1 MFLLIKK
8 FKIHKDNFKY
18 LCTLLFII
26 FLSTVFNAYS
36 KENISLITI
45 GNQNAKVTVKVFSSL
60 TCPHC
65 ASFHKE
71 IYNKLKTEFVD
82 KNIVRFEHH
91 SFPLDMAALNAE
103 KILRCTNDPKKRL
116 DFLDKIYEKQDKW
129 ASGSDIN
136 SINSKLIKIAKNY
149 DLNDD
154 KINNCLNDE
163 KLEDQI
169 LNARI
174 DGNKKYSIEST
185 PTILINEKKYKG
197 KHDYKTFK
205 KEIEKLL

>member
-45 GNQNAKVTVKVFSSL
+45 GNQNSKVTVKVFSSL

-71 IYNKLKTEFVD
+71 IYNKLKKEFID

-103 KILRCTNDPKKRL
+103 KILRCSNDPKKRL

-174 DGNKKYSIEST
+174 DGN
-185 PTILINEKKYKG
+185 
-197 KHDYKTFK
+197 
-205 KEIEKLL
+205 

>member
-45 GNQNAKVTVKVFSSL
+45 GNQNSKVTVKVFSSL

-71 IYNKLKTEFVD
+71 IYNKLKKEFID

-103 KILRCTNDPKKRL
+103 KILRCSNDPKKRL

-154 KINNCLNDE
+154 KINDCLNNE

-174 DGNKKYSIEST
+174 DGNKKYSIKST
-185 PTILINEKKYKG
+185 PTILINEKKYNG

>member
-45 GNQNAKVTVKVFSSL
+45 GNQNAKVIVKVFSSL

-71 IYNKLKTEFVD
+71 IYNKLKKEFID

-103 KILRCTNDPKKRL
+103 KILRCSNDPKKRL

-154 KINNCLNDE
+154 KINDCLNNE

-174 DGNKKYSIEST
+174 DGNKKYSIKST
-185 PTILINEKKYKG
+185 PTILINEKKYNG